1 MEELIKEYLSIFTA
15 ELRYSLIENKEKRR
29 INQIQFSFPLPLSKY
44 ILEIHNLS
52 QYTTPLSSDK
62 NVRRTLIID
71 SSPFKLISN
80 CNGQLFSREIR
91 ARADV

>member
-80 CNGQLFSREIR
+80 CKGQLFSREIR
-91 ARADV
+91 TRANV

>member
-29 INQIQFSFPLPLSKY
+29 INQIQFSFPLPLSKH

-71 SSPFKLISN
+71 SSPFELISN

-91 ARADV
+91 TRANV